1 MTAADAGA
9 GAHGGARAWLI
20 WALGSLCFAYA
31 FFQRVAPSVMVDEL
45 MRDFAVG
52 AAVLGNLSA
61 IYFYAYAGLQ
71 IPVGMAL
78 DRWGPRRMLTGAISL
93 AALGSA
99 IFATAD
105 SLALAYLGR
114 LMIGAGSAVGFVGTL
129 MLVSRWFP
137 IGRFAFL
144 SGMTMLVAMAGGVLG
159 QAPLAP
165 VVEAVGWR
173 ATLAGAGAFGV
184 VLAVTIW
191 LLVRDRPP
199 GQAADSGH
207 TAGRAGLLADLRV
220 VLSSR
225 QNWVVGF
232 YGAAMSGP
240 MLSYAALWGVPHMMH
255 IHGLGRAAA
264 AGSAS
269 LVLLGWAVGAPVAGW
284 FSDRIG
290 RRKLPLMVAAALTLV
305 VWIVGALRAGA
316 AAPGRVAAPVPH
328 RRDQRGHDP
337 LLRHRAGAGAAAHER
352 RRGRLRQQLHR
363 GRGRAHVAPRG
374 PVPRPQLGRPHGGR
388 CPHLFARGLRY
399 GLPHHAGRHGLGRRA
414 VLLRARDLVQA
425 VRGLIPSCGDRN
437 PLIPVSA

>member
-1 MTAADAGA
+1 MAAADAGT
-9 GAHGGARAWLI
+9 GARGGARAWLI

-99 IFATAD
+99 VFATAD

-114 LMIGAGSAVGFVGTL
+114 LMIGTGSAVGFVGTL

-137 IGRFAFL
+137 VKRFAFL

-173 ATLAGAGAFGV
+173 PTLAGAGAFAV
-184 VLAVTIW
+184 VLAATIW

-199 GQAADSGH
+199 GQAVESGR
-207 TAGRAGLLADLRV
+207 TGGTAGLLADLRV
-220 VLSSR
+220 VLSSP
-225 QNWVVGF
+225 QNWVVGL

-269 LVLLGWAVGAPVAGW
+269 LVLVGWAVGAPAAGW
-284 FSDRIG
+284 LSDRIG
-290 RRKLPLMVAAALTLV
+290 RRKLPL
-305 VWIVGALRAGA
+305 IVGAAVTLMLWIVVLYVPGLPLPAVWSLLFLIGMISAAMILCFAIAREQAPPRMSGA
-316 AAPGRVAAPVPH
+316 VVGFINSFTV
-328 RRDQRGHDP
+328 
-337 LLRHRAGAGAAAHER
+337 GAGALMQPLVGLFLDMGWD
-352 RRGRLRQQLHR
+352 GRLEA
-363 GRGRAHVAPRG
+363 G
-374 PVPRPQLGRPHGGR
+374 
-388 CPHLFARGLRY
+388 ARIY
-399 GLPHHAGRHGLGRRA
+399 SHAAYDMAFLTMPGATALA
-414 VLLRARDLVQA
+414 VVLSFF
-425 VRGLIPSCGDRN
+425 VRETWCKPFEG
-437 PLIPVSA
+437 

>member
-305 VWIVGALRAGA
+305 VWIVVLYV
-316 AAPGRVAAPVPH
+316 PGL
-328 RRDQRGHDP
+328 P
-337 LLRHRAGAGAAAHER
+337 LLAVWPLLFLIGAISAAMILCFAIAREQAPPRMSGAVVGFVNSFTVGAGA
-352 RRGRLRQQLHR
+352 LM
-363 GRGRAHVAPRG
+363 
-374 PVPRPQLGRPHGGR
+374 
-388 CPHLFARGLRY
+388 
-399 GLPHHAGRHGLGRRA
+399 
-414 VLLRARDLVQA
+414 
-425 VRGLIPSCGDRN
+425 
-437 PLIPVSA
+437 